1 MTGRLRRVLIVSR
14 LALTGLLLAGLA
26 AGPGFADDS
35 WPAVRETSLVV
46 KPGSPLD
53 FSEQLPNPPID
64 DKARIIVTPDGH
76 LARADASTPER
87 FLCASLGWSPA
98 SGGFPDHATAD
109 RYAEQLRLHGYNIA
123 RFHFVDASLM
133 AGRAKDFDFDP
144 DVLDRFR
151 YLMAALKRNGIYWIV
166 DGMSS
171 PRGAFGGFDDR
182 WDANGEMKLD
192 VKLDDAAFAHWLRLQ
207 RELLGTVN
215 PYTKIAPILDP
226 ALVMIVPVNEDGLE
240 FDSIARERPGQPI
253 YPAKLKGPFNVW
265 LRARYGTSEALSA
278 SWGGLESG
286 QRLEDGTIALPTR
299 RSEQSARMRDLMVF
313 FTDLEVKS
321 ARRMEQAL
329 RDLGFRGIIAPY
341 NNWPTIQ
348 TSLTRAGQQAVAM
361 NTYEDWIG
369 SYNPGE
375 RIQGKSSFET
385 GLAYVR
391 AIAAARWFGKPFLVT
406 EYDHLFWNP
415 YRYEAGLA
423 MPAYAGLQ
431 RWDMICRHGHG
442 PIVLSYGEPFPHKR
456 QMLPY
461 AIALDPVARAGET
474 LSALLF
480 RRGDVRGSA
489 VSVAFAVDPAQGLAG
504 GPEMSSTAREPDM
517 LTRAALVSALGLRQA
532 STRMPGDGK
541 TVIDV
546 PQPRDSNSFGAL
558 VAAMRAKGVLD
569 ARNDGTLFISDTGE
583 VALDIGSLQATVRTA
598 KTEAIAFANLDEPV
612 ALGSVTVDHASGKG
626 LFAVSALDGRSIA
639 ESHRLLVIF
648 ATNAQ
653 NTGMRFADVSERII
667 DAYGRLP
674 VRIEPETIG
683 VSLKGMGRWRL
694 SPVGLDGTVYP
705 AIASGEGKLV
715 TRLSNDQPT
724 GPTTYFLI
732 ERTP

>member
-1 MTGRLRRVLIVSR
+1 MIRSLNRQLVASC
-14 LALTGLLLAGLA
+14 LTVWALA
-26 AGPGFADDS
+26 AEPACADDS

-46 KPGSPLD
+46 KAGSPLD
-53 FSEQLPNPPID
+53 FSAQIPNPPID
-64 DKARIIVTPDGH
+64 DKARIVVTPDGH
-76 LARADASTPER
+76 LARADAGATPER

-98 SGGFPDHATAD
+98 SGGFPDHTTAD

-123 RFHFVDASLM
+123 RFHFVDASVM
-133 AGRAKDFDFDP
+133 AGRSRDFDFDP

-151 YLMAALKRNGIYWIV
+151 YLMAALKRNGIYWVI

-182 WDANGEMKLD
+182 WDANGTMKLD

-215 PYTKIAPILDP
+215 PYTKIAPIQDP

-253 YPAKLKGPFNVW
+253 YPGKLKGPFNVW

-299 RSEQSARMRDLMVF
+299 RSEQNARMRDLMAF

-329 RDLGFRGIIAPY
+329 RDLGFRGIVAPY

-348 TSLTRAGQQAVAM
+348 TSLTRAGQEAVAM
-361 NTYEDWIG
+361 NTYEDWIR

-375 RIQGKSSFET
+375 KIEGKSSFED

-442 PIVLSYGEPFPHKR
+442 PIVLNYGEPFPHKR

-480 RRGDVRGSA
+480 RRGDVKGSA
-489 VSVAFAVDPAQGLAG
+489 VSVAFSVDPAK
-504 GPEMSSTAREPDM
+504 GPEISSTAREPDM
-517 LTRAALVSALGLRQA
+517 LTRAALVSALGLKQA

-541 TVIDV
+541 TVVDV
-546 PQPRDSNSFGAL
+546 PQPRDSSSFGAM

-569 ARNDGTLFISDTGE
+569 PRNDGTFFISDTGE
-583 VALDIGSLQATVRTA
+583 VTLDTGQLQATVRTA
-598 KTEAIAFANLDEPV
+598 KTEAIAFAHLDEPV
-612 ALGSVTVDHASGKG
+612 TLGSVTVDHASGKG

-639 ESHRLLVIF
+639 ESRRLLVIL
-648 ATNAQ
+648 ATDAH
-653 NTGMRFADVSERII
+653 NTGMRFSDMRERVIAD
-667 DAYGRLP
+667 YGRLP
-674 VRIEPETIG
+674 VRIAPETIG
-683 VSLKGMGRWRL
+683 VSLPGTGSWRL

-705 AIASGEGKLV
+705 AIASGQRTLV

-724 GPTTYFLI
+724 GPTTYFVI
-732 ERTP
+732 ERVP